1 MDSTTFPTNQPDPS
15 SDKPSIIGRTLDGR
29 LRVVEQVGQSSAGP
43 IYRAEYVLTGVEVT
57 LVLLRAEREPEVPPG
72 NAARLARQLQQLR
85 RASEID
91 HPNVAAVLGV
101 DETPDGLAY
110 VIVEPLRGEMLADV
124 LAARWAL
131 PLPEAVDLIQQ
142 AAAGLQAVHEA
153 GLVHGNVSLTTL
165 LVTRTAEDRPLVKLI
180 GFTLTASSE
189 PEKGDRAAD
198 VFSLGAVLHHL
209 LTGAL
214 PGAWMTP
221 RKPIP
226 KRARPLLAKALA
238 ASPADR
244 FQTVAEFV
252 AALQELA
259 IHRARVSALIPVIA
273 ATGAAVVGAGLW
285 LWWGSQQRTGSA
297 VPAEVAVTRAS
308 ADSNLSAQS
317 AAPQRVVVAA
327 EQPIEGTWRLVAH
340 QVGAEVLRPPRA
352 EGFFRVRDGLIQLQ
366 LRRTVGDTRFEY
378 YGSGGYSASP
388 DRFSYGYDRMVWVTR
403 RPTGVTALDTI
414 PFKDRRV
421 FRAHSVGPGVRYE
434 ADGGHY
440 VLEVVGDTLN
450 YSEAGAW
457 VRRWIRERP
466 TRSTP

>member
-1 MDSTTFPTNQPDPS
+1 
-15 SDKPSIIGRTLDGR
+15 
-29 LRVVEQVGQSSAGP
+29 
-43 IYRAEYVLTGVEVT
+43 
-57 LVLLRAEREPEVPPG
+57 
-72 NAARLARQLQQLR
+72 
-85 RASEID
+85 
-91 HPNVAAVLGV
+91 
-101 DETPDGLAY
+101 
-110 VIVEPLRGEMLADV
+110 MLADV

-189 PEKGDRAAD
+189 PEEGDRAAD

-285 LWWGSQQRTGSA
+285 LSWGSQQRTGSA